1 MDRESII
8 GKLQANKAILQ
19 KKYPLASVALF
30 GSFARGEQSKESDID
45 ILVELNGPMG
55 IEFVDLLIDLEQIFG
70 GHKVD
75 LVSKSGVKPRYWPF
89 IQKDLIYV

>member
-1 MDRESII
+1 MDRESVI

-19 KKYPLASVALF
+19 KKYPLASLALF
-30 GSFARGEQSKESDID
+30 GSFALGEQSKESDID

-55 IEFVDLLIDLEQIFG
+55 IEFVDLLIGLEKIFG

-75 LVSKSGVKPRYWPF
+75 LVSKSGVNPRYWPF